1 MWKDRQIIFLM
12 ISVEHINEQE

>member
-1 MWKDRQIIFLM
+1 M